1 MIDKVNALYERLK
14 LNTNLEGSA
23 GQLVSELADM
33 FGAIATDPIGIK
45 TLAADLKGSAQLLGA
60 AVLEQTH
67 PHPTPPPAAP
77 APAPHPAP
85 PPVHEAPVHETLHHE
100 EPEHPHGR
108 GHAKHK

>member
-67 PHPTPPPAAP
+67 PHPTPPPAP
-77 APAPHPAP
+77 ATPPA
-85 PPVHEAPVHETLHHE
+85 HEAPVHETLHHE
-100 EPEHPHGR
+100 ETEHPHGR